1 MRIKVFMS
9 SQNSKT
15 ESQRIKKKLKWI
27 KIAIKKTRYKSEIN
41 VTSVFENEPSD
52 PSSNPGHKMNQH
64 KPWID

>member
-27 KIAIKKTRYKSEIN
+27 KIAIKKRDTNQRSN
-41 VTSVFENEPSD
+41 VTVVFENEPSD